1 MAVRFPS
8 VTRGLVYGLSMTRQP
23 PEYWAT
29 NLYKDPR
36 QRPKS
41 DWPLRDLPS
50 RAAGRFKKAREGM
63 RALKHVTEQVVFLG
77 TTWKWVWMYEVG
89 GRKLGYLHPMESG
102 VSGTFVLT
110 EAEEREL
117 VVADGLPRAVKQAV
131 RDGAVSAGV
140 RWCWMDF
147 PDLDT
152 VAAFVEVVRIKHH
165 FLARPE

>member
-1 MAVRFPS
+1 
-8 VTRGLVYGLSMTRQP
+8 MTKQP
-23 PEYWAT
+23 PGYWAT

-36 QRPKS
+36 QRPRAES
-41 DWPLRDLPS
+41 PLRDLPT
-50 RAAGRFKKAREGM
+50 RAAGRFKRAREGM
-63 RALKHVTEQVVFLG
+63 RALKHVTEQVVFMG

-117 VVADGLPRAVKQAV
+117 ATADGLPKVLRAAV
-131 RDGAVSAGV
+131 RDGTVAGPV
-140 RWCWMDF
+140 RWCWMEF
-147 PDLDT
+147 PDLGA
-152 VAAFVEVVRIKHH
+152 VAAFVQVVELKHL